1 MTKDEF
7 RKLIE
12 KALADRRGRTLLGDA
27 RGLRRELAKHIADKT
42 WTEIRR
48 RPKPPWRRKRAD

>member
-1 MTKDEF
+1 VTKDEF

-12 KALADRRGRTLLGDA
+12 RALADRRGRALLGDA

-42 WTEIRR
+42 WPEIRR
-48 RPKPPWRRKRAD
+48 PNAPPRRKPTE